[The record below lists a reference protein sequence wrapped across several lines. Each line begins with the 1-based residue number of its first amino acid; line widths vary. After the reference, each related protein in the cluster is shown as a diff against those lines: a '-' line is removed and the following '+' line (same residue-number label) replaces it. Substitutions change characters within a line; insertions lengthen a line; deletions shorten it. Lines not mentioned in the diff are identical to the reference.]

1 MANINDLKSWWTS
14 NSWMMED
21 HWDEYLE
28 LGNIIKALADDANAE
43 SIAEEPSELPPRRY
57 TAPRRVVEVPPGHFD
72 RAVQL
77 PVAPFGVEEFGQPV
91 TPDIRPK
98 LDPLPYV
105 QYEGSTVEKRYSA
118 ADPMRVHGQFKP
130 RKGFEE
136 DETKYSFIERFR
148 RNRG

>member
-1 MANINDLKSWWTS
+1 
-14 NSWMMED
+14 MMED

-28 LGNIIKALADDANAE
+28 LGNLIKALADDEKAYAENA
-43 SIAEEPSELPPRRY
+43 SEPDYEP
-57 TAPRRVVEVPPGHFD
+57 APFHIPHQYSAPSGHFD
-72 RAVQL
+72 RGVQL

-91 TPDIRPK
+91 NPDIRPK

-118 ADPMRVHGQFKP
+118 ADPMRVQGQFKP

-136 DETKYSFIERFR
+136 DETMYSFISRLR
-148 RNRG
+148 QNRG